1 MRYPRDDPAGHS
13 EPPGLINPQNSGF
26 LSFACAMVELPMI
39 KDRGIINCAVF
50 QKLEESSDFILCE
63 VVGVT

>member
-1 MRYPRDDPAGHS
+1 
-13 EPPGLINPQNSGF
+13 
-26 LSFACAMVELPMI
+26 MVELPMI

-50 QKLEESSDFILCE
+50 QKLEESSDFILSE